1 MSVTEPG
8 DEVVVGDGDV
18 VGLDPGV
25 NEYVGD
31 TGVSN
36 VDVGVRLVVGV
47 ALGDWEVELQPL

>member
-25 NEYVGD
+25 DEDVGD
-31 TGVSN
+31 TGVSS

-47 ALGDWEVELQPL
+47 ALGD